1 MYNVMILK
9 NEKTRVAYVRTN
21 KKSMTLN
28 SLEYL
33 ETKYVYT
40 SKANENN
47 TLTDFV
53 KSNMNQLTQEVISV
67 DTDEL
72 AVAETVKEEAM
83 SNLIAERYT
92 LANVNLSRTG
102 GDNSSNTVKR
112 MFKRYK
118 KMYQVLTDER
128 LADVAFAEINK
139 KYDVKALVEKFSY
152 ETVLQARKNL
162 TVNEFELRFMKVA

>member
-1 MYNVMILK
+1 MILK

-53 KSNMNQLTQEVISV
+53 KSNMNQLTQEVIAV

>member
-1 MYNVMILK
+1 MILK
-9 NEKTRVAYVRTN
+9 NEKTRGAYVRTN

-53 KSNMNQLTQEVISV
+53 KSNMNQLTQEVIAV

>member
-1 MYNVMILK
+1 MILK

>member
-21 KKSMTLN
+21 KKPMSMN

-33 ETKYVYT
+33 ETKYLAST
-40 SKANENN
+40 KSAENN
-47 TLTDFV
+47 TLTTFIRD
-53 KSNMNQLTQEVISV
+53 NMTQLTQEVIPV
-67 DTDEL
+67 DTDKLSE
-72 AVAETVKEEAM
+72 AESVKEQAM
-83 SNLIAERYT
+83 LQVLADNYT
-92 LANVNLSRTG
+92 LANVNMFNTG
-102 GDNSSNTVKR
+102 GDNSANSVTR
-112 MFKRYK
+112 MYKRYK
-118 KMYQVLTDER
+118 KVYQQLTDER
-128 LADVAFAEINK
+128 LADKVFAELRN

>member
-1 MYNVMILK
+1 
-9 NEKTRVAYVRTN
+9 
-21 KKSMTLN
+21 MTLN

-53 KSNMNQLTQEVISV
+53 KSNMNQLTQEVIAV

>member
-53 KSNMNQLTQEVISV
+53 KSNMNQLTQEVIAV